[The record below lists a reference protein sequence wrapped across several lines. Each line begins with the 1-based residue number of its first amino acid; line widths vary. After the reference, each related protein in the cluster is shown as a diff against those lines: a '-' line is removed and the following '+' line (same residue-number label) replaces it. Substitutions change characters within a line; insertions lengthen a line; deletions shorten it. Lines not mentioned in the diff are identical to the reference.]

1 LLAAISNSLTPRM
14 GAVAPFPP
22 LPPRKFRCLSPPTG
36 ASGERDP
43 PEIKRGVWG
52 AVAPQRRRPLKGLAP
67 GKGVSTGRS
76 TRSHFGT
83 RLLLLSI
90 VFSSSRMSAWSYD
103 DWKWWWE
110 WKYRDSPDIQEDIK
124 TAWRGGPGTQ
134 VLDSHPYAGWPAGQG
149 QGLGLGLVPRPWP
162 TQSLGPWAMGRGRG
176 PSPRPGPRPA
186 GQPTWGWLSKT

>member
-1 LLAAISNSLTPRM
+1 M
-14 GAVAPFPP
+14 
-22 LPPRKFRCLSPPTG
+22 
-36 ASGERDP
+36 
-43 PEIKRGVWG
+43 
-52 AVAPQRRRPLKGLAP
+52 KGLAP

-149 QGLGLGLVPRPWP
+149 QGQGLGLRANRRGGGCQKRESELGAWASLTKGVPRRRRPRTGIPRRWTSFPAFGGRFRARGGGSGGGPGGAQTLYNYIFFIDVQTSTTYPYTSVPRP
-162 TQSLGPWAMGRGRG
+162 L
-176 PSPRPGPRPA
+176 
-186 GQPTWGWLSKT
+186 